1 MYYVPNPVWVAVP
14 LWVNASAFAGAGDL
28 SGDGNMDMVLR
39 HTDGH
44 WTSGSWGKVCHV

>member
-1 MYYVPNPVWVAVP
+1 MCQSGWVAVP

-39 HTDGH
+39 HTDGALDERVL
-44 WTSGSWGKVCHV
+44 G